1 LNSDGVPSFAL
12 HCQLQVVLVLKEGVR
27 PDWDENDRLAALRS
41 YRILDTPPEP
51 TFDDLV
57 QLAAR
62 VCHAPVAAISLI
74 DDRRQW
80 FKAEIGF
87 GVRETPLALSIC
99 NSVLLEPGLTVV
111 RDLTQDARFDCNPL
125 VTGEPRLRFYAAAL
139 IETPD
144 GLPLGTLC
152 VLDDEPRDLTDDQ
165 AFTLKTLA
173 REVMSQLEL
182 RRAIAER
189 DEALAASRQAEH
201 RQSLLVRELHH
212 RVRNTLAMVQAL
224 LGATARTTGSIRE
237 FYRSFSAR
245 IGSLAKTQT
254 LLTEDYW
261 QTASLRELV
270 LKELRPFEEEG
281 QRRFVLDGPPVELS
295 ADLAVPLGMALHE
308 LATNAARHGALSGP
322 PGRVEVTWGL
332 KTVEGVR
339 KVHVEWLERGGPC
352 VRTPEQEG
360 FGSTLLRHVV
370 PMQTKAEVE
379 VQFDPEGLRCR
390 IEAPLVEK
398 RLVPEY

>member
-1 LNSDGVPSFAL
+1 VLNKGL
-12 HCQLQVVLVLKEGVR
+12 R
-27 PDWDENDRLAALRS
+27 PGWDESDRLAALRS
-41 YRILDTPPEP
+41 YRILHTPPEP

-62 VCHAPVAAISLI
+62 ACHAPVAAISLI

-87 GVRETPLALSIC
+87 GVRETPLGLSIC
-99 NSVLLEPGLTVV
+99 AGVLLQPGLTVV
-111 RDLTQDARFDCNPL
+111 PNLTKDARFDCNPL

-165 AFTLKTLA
+165 AFTLITLA

-189 DEALAASRQAEH
+189 DEALAASRQAEQ
-201 RQSLLVRELHH
+201 RQVLLVRELHH

-224 LGATARTTGSIRE
+224 LGATARTTGTMGE

-261 QTASLRELV
+261 QTVSLRELV
-270 LKELRPFEEEG
+270 LKELRPFEEHG
-281 QRRFVLDGPPVELS
+281 NRRFMLEGPPVELS

-308 LATNAARHGALSGP
+308 LATNAARYGALSVP
-322 PGRVEVTWGL
+322 AGRVEVTWDL
-332 KTVEGVR
+332 KTAQDVR
-339 KVHVEWLERGGPC
+339 SVHLEWRERGGPP
-352 VRTPEQEG
+352 VRTPEREG
-360 FGSTLLRHVV
+360 FGSTLLRSVV
-370 PMQTKAEVE
+370 PMQAKADVEVE
-379 VQFDPEGLRCR
+379 FDPEGLRCR
-390 IEAPLVEK
+390 IEAPLVER